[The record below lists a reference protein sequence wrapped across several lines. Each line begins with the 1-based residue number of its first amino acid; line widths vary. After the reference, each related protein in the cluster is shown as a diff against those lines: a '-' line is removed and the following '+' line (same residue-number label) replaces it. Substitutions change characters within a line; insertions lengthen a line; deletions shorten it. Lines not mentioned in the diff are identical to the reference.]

1 MGVSARKALDYS
13 VFEWA
18 VNDIGSKSGM
28 TEFGRAKSRSLL
40 GLKRTVS
47 FVHTPALLDTLILKA
62 QDTFDVNTVFRRVCR
77 FDLVCFAT

>member
-18 VNDIGSKSGM
+18 VNDIGSKFGM

-40 GLKRTVS
+40 GLKAHRERRAHAS
-47 FVHTPALLDTLILKA
+47 LAGDADPAGA
-62 QDTFDVNTVFRRVCR
+62 GHP
-77 FDLVCFAT
+77 